1 MNQRIR
7 MLAVWSAAAFFVTW
21 LLGFVVFAGWF
32 PPTPPST
39 GAQEMADL
47 FRSQSVSIRICMVF
61 MTVGAVFYLPFT
73 MLLSD
78 LIKEIERP
86 SALLAGTQLAAGILC
101 TLTFFIPAY
110 IWTAAAFRPE
120 RNPEITQ
127 ALTDLAWLLFMTGLG
142 PFALQYVS
150 LAIAIFIDKK
160 PVPTFPRWAGYVN
173 VFVTISFLPAP
184 SAFFFKTGPFSWNGL
199 FIWWLPLV
207 TFAIWFISMIYL
219 ARKAVLRQA

>member
-1 MNQRIR
+1 
-7 MLAVWSAAAFFVTW
+7 MLGVVGADLGDT
-21 LLGFVVFAGWF
+21 LGFVVFAGWF

-47 FRSQSVSIRICMVF
+47 FRSQSISIRICMVF

-110 IWTAAAFRPE
+110 IWTAAAFRP
-120 RNPEITQ
+120 
-127 ALTDLAWLLFMTGLG
+127 
-142 PFALQYVS
+142 
-150 LAIAIFIDKK
+150 
-160 PVPTFPRWAGYVN
+160 
-173 VFVTISFLPAP
+173 
-184 SAFFFKTGPFSWNGL
+184 
-199 FIWWLPLV
+199 
-207 TFAIWFISMIYL
+207 
-219 ARKAVLRQA
+219 